1 MLVKFNIY
9 QLNKYS
15 ALLILIPGIRDVKT
29 IFLLTFN
36 LYALEP
42 KYNIIYLLLSV
53 FTILLFN
60 FSSFKAKMYSSILK
74 RMLLLAIIVMNCN
87 IVLAE
92 GLQPAKTC
100 SSSSS
105 SPYFKTIS
113 SKSTESNS
121 NLSSHDRM
129 HVVYKVFMDAF
140 MYPNNIV
147 QAKSINST
155 LFSEDIQG
163 RVDLTNDFDGRELN
177 TEYIFGLFANIAN
190 NKTFSLLSIP
200 VAYEERA
207 FISSGNIASTSSLVM
222 FRDVATGF
230 ELPMVVDIF
239 LGVDNDGK
247 INKYDATFKRH
258 DWFFDFFDVMIVP
271 FIAKS
276 LNIPAASI
284 NETYLYTINQQL
296 VAKSVCSIAQEY
308 CTGTNQQYDSYED
321 CENFMMSLP
330 FGTSYGLGLN
340 IAECRMLHQEMVSLR
355 PSVHCDH
362 IGPSGGDM
370 CIDRNYIEV
379 TNAVY
384 FRQKFIE

>member
-1 MLVKFNIY
+1 
-9 QLNKYS
+9 
-15 ALLILIPGIRDVKT
+15 
-29 IFLLTFN
+29 
-36 LYALEP
+36 
-42 KYNIIYLLLSV
+42 
-53 FTILLFN
+53 
-60 FSSFKAKMYSSILK
+60 
-74 RMLLLAIIVMNCN
+74 MNCN

-92 GLQPAKTC
+92 DLQPAKTC

-105 SPYFKTIS
+105 SSYSKTTSLKPI
-113 SKSTESNS
+113 ESNS
-121 NLSSHDRM
+121 NLSDHDRM
-129 HVVYKVFMDAF
+129 HTLYITLMEAF
-140 MYPNNIV
+140 IYPNNIV

-155 LFSEDIQG
+155 LFSDDIQG

-222 FRDVATGF
+222 FRHVATGI

-258 DWFFDFFDVMIVP
+258 DWFFDVLDAMTVP
-271 FIAKS
+271 FVAKS

-284 NETYLYTINQQL
+284 NETYLQTIYKQL

-308 CTGTNQQYDSYED
+308 CTGANQQYDSYED
-321 CENFMMSLP
+321 CETFMMSLP
-330 FGTSYGLGLN
+330 FGKTNGLGLN
-340 IAECRMLHQEMVSLR
+340 TAECRMLHQEMVPLR
-355 PSVHCDH
+355 PTVHCDH

-370 CIDRNYIEV
+370 CIDRNYKEV
-379 TNAVY
+379 TDAVY
-384 FRQKFIE
+384 FRQKFIEQ